1 MSKAPVGILL
11 AAGQSTRFGS
21 NKLLHPLTDNRPM
34 LLVSAEKLAKVLPD
48 SMVVINEQLLPFTA
62 RLEQM
67 GLRVVV
73 NQQAEQGMGSSIAC
87 GVGASQDATGW
98 LIMLA
103 DMPYLKSETIKLLAD
118 KLEDGVGGY
127 SSGDHGPGERGAGII
142 APVYDKQRGHPV
154 GFSQC
159 YKNELLL
166 LDKDTGARQVIQK
179 HRSQLE
185 LLAVDDAGV
194 IMDIDQASDLR

>member
-11 AAGQSTRFGS
+11 AAGQSARFGS

-34 LLVSAEKLAKVLPD
+34 LLVSAEKLARVVPD
-48 SMVVINEQLLPFTA
+48 SIVVINELLVPFTA
-62 RLEQM
+62 QLQQM

-73 NQQAEQGMGSSIAC
+73 NEKAEQGMGSSIAC
-87 GVGASQDATGW
+87 GVGACQDATGW

-103 DMPYLKSETIKLLAD
+103 DMPYLKTETIMLLAD
-118 KLEDGVGGY
+118 KLVG
-127 SSGDHGPGERGAGII
+127 DAGERDAGII

-166 LDKDTGARQVIQK
+166 LDKDTGARQVIQN
-179 HRSQLE
+179 HQSQLE